1 MSRVYVLA
9 ADKKVPGL
17 EELSYYRQ
25 AVEELGYPMKP
36 LRYGLS
42 LDEGERDL
50 RKTSLRG
57 KAWSFGASG

>member
-36 LRYGLS
+36 FRY
-42 LDEGERDL
+42 DFHWKK
-50 RKTSLRG
+50 RK
-57 KAWSFGASG
+57 KA